1 MTDKNAEMTNTLKEA
16 GTKAVTEK
24 KERQMRVVKGAHLK
38 DKMIESATAAGLTSE
53 EKSGFLKFS
62 AGVKG
67 KNLYLA
73 RKGGRVD
80 LSGFTAEA
88 TAIKQISEKEAQE
101 KHLGKVRGTIDFEQ
115 ADDVVL
121 AAFTAAIEAVKVPN
135 PEPVKPPK
143 APKAPKAEKPADAS
157 APPTTSDVVTSAPAT
172 A

>member
-16 GTKAVTEK
+16 GTKAVAEK

-38 DKMIESATAAGLTSE
+38 DKMVEAATAAGLTSE
-53 EKSGFLKFS
+53 EKSGFLQFT

-67 KNLYLA
+67 KRIYLS

-80 LSGFTAEA
+80 LSGYTVEDP
-88 TAIKQISEKEAQE
+88 AIKQISEKEAQE

-115 ADDVVL
+115 SDDAVL
-121 AAFTAAIEAVKVPN
+121 EAFSKAIAAVKIPN

-143 APKAPKAEKPADAS
+143 APKAPKAETPPAS
-157 APPTTSDVVTSAPAT
+157 AEAATTASVPAN